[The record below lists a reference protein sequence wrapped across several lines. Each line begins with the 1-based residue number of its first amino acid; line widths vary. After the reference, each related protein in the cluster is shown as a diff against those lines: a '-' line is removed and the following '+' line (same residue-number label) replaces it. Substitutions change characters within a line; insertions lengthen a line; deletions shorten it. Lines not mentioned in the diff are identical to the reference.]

1 MKLEQ
6 KLYHVFFFQFLLGI
20 ILSSFTVVIFLRFFT
35 NLNYD
40 KRTSQ
45 NVIKIRKRNSKIIIN
60 SVNILLTSEL
70 IKLQTSL
77 NELAIYYQKKAKE
90 LINSNK
96 THSLNNAFIKCVLN
110 LSDDFCNNIPEGT
123 EYMALWILDKETTEE
138 KLEEKIEVKNELI
151 SFSSL
156 IQNLDIILETN
167 KPDTNF

>member
-35 NLNYD
+35 DLNYD

-70 IKLQTSL
+70 IKLQTSFIQ
-77 NELAIYYQKKAKE
+77 IYFI
-90 LINSNK
+90 LI
-96 THSLNNAFIKCVLN
+96 I
-110 LSDDFCNNIPEGT
+110 
-123 EYMALWILDKETTEE
+123 
-138 KLEEKIEVKNELI
+138 
-151 SFSSL
+151 
-156 IQNLDIILETN
+156 
-167 KPDTNF
+167 